1 MNSGEDYSEERLLN
15 ENGLAFSGAITASV
29 THELNNVYSIIDQTI
44 GLLEDLLVSANPG
57 RSIPN
62 ERLQRIADKIQAQ
75 TQRGVGI
82 IKRLN
87 TFAHSIDEPESDFEI
102 NQLVE
107 NLVELS
113 RRFANLKKV
122 ELDVSYYS
130 EPVTIRNNPF
140 LLQQA
145 LFLCLTQ
152 ALENALK
159 GVRIRVAIDKV
170 DNNVYLTLT
179 RQPADPESDG
189 YDVSYLKLLMNRIGG
204 GVNLRAEGDN
214 TIFELSIPLKK
225 PT

>member
-1 MNSGEDYSEERLLN
+1 MNAGEDYSDERLLN

-44 GLLEDLLVSANPG
+44 GLLEDLLVSANPD
-57 RSIPN
+57 RPIPN
-62 ERLQRIADKIQAQ
+62 ERLERITEKIQAQ

-87 TFAHSIDEPESDFEI
+87 TFAHSVDEPESEFEV

-130 EPVTIRNNPF
+130 EPVTVRNNPF

-145 LFLCLTQ
+145 LFLCLKQ
-152 ALENALK
+152 ALENSQE
-159 GVRIRVAIDKV
+159 GVRITVSIDKIN
-170 DNNVYLTLT
+170 NNVHITLA
-179 RQPADPESDG
+179 RQPADPEVGG

-204 GVNLRAEGDN
+204 GVNLKAEGDN
-214 TIFELSIPLKK
+214 TIFELSIPLG
-225 PT
+225 

>member
-1 MNSGEDYSEERLLN
+1 MNAREDYSDERLLN

-44 GLLEDLLVSANPG
+44 GLLEDLLVNADPD
-57 RSIPN
+57 RPIPN
-62 ERLQRIADKIQAQ
+62 DRLQRIADKIQAQ

-87 TFAHSIDEPESDFEI
+87 TFAHSVDEPESEFEV

-145 LFLCLTQ
+145 LFLCLKQ
-152 ALENALK
+152 ALENAQK
-159 GVRIRVAIDKV
+159 GVRITVAIDKI
-170 DNNVYLTLT
+170 NN
-179 RQPADPESDG
+179 
-189 YDVSYLKLLMNRIGG
+189 
-204 GVNLRAEGDN
+204 NLISAYKSG
-214 TIFELSIPLKK
+214 
-225 PT
+225 